1 MILSC
6 VRAEISV
13 EIKNITRA
21 TAGAVRDRD
30 RGGGVGVLIIITIM
44 DRSCARR
51 QNGCTSAVA
60 PGGGRT
66 RDGGE
71 GQ

>member
-13 EIKNITRA
+13 EIKNITRP
-21 TAGAVRDRD
+21 TAGAARDRD
-30 RGGGVGVLIIITIM
+30 RGGVGVLIIITIM

-66 RDGGE
+66 RDGGD
-71 GQ
+71 GW